1 MDINWV
7 NVSEALVL
15 ASFSYGEVMSMFLA
29 LLPAR
34 TLLFYLA
41 VTLII
46 GSINDT
52 KLKVENRFGPLPPLY
67 LLWDETSFCHKLKER
82 YTKTVKDYEKAFETD
97 IWDNVTSGVAG

>member
-1 MDINWV
+1 
-7 NVSEALVL
+7 
-15 ASFSYGEVMSMFLA
+15 MFLA

-34 TLLFYLA
+34 TLLFSLA

-67 LLWDETSFCHKLKER
+67 LFWDKTSFHYKLKER
-82 YTKTVKDYEKAFETD
+82 NTKEAKDDGTEAETG
-97 IWDNVTSGVAG
+97 IWDNVKAGAMGEEFSS

>member
-1 MDINWV
+1 M
-7 NVSEALVL
+7 L

-34 TLLFYLA
+34 TLLFSLA

-67 LLWDETSFCHKLKER
+67 LL
-82 YTKTVKDYEKAFETD
+82 
-97 IWDNVTSGVAG
+97 